1 MSKNKK
7 GKKQSKIKMG
17 LFGLLGYYLGLLNN
31 SKFFSGLIMI
41 FMNIGS
47 KYITIE
53 FSKSQEAY
61 LRNSMGRQFLIF
73 AISWMGTRDIIMALG
88 LTAVFNVLAN
98 HLFNEDSKFCIIPY
112 KYRNYENI
120 LDLNKDDKVTEKE
133 LEKAKKLLAAAEK
146 KEIQREKLRN
156 LNNFKLL
163 V

>member
-7 GKKQSKIKMG
+7 GKKQNKIKMG

-73 AISWMGTRDIIMALG
+73 AISWMGTRDILMALG
-88 LTAVFNVLAN
+88 LTAIFNVLAN
-98 HLFNEDSKFCIIPY
+98 HLFNEDSKFCIIPHR
-112 KYRNYENI
+112 YRNYENI
-120 LDLNKDDKVTEKE
+120 LDLNNDDEVTEKE
-133 LEKAKKLLAAAEK
+133 LNKAKKILNQYKEK
-146 KEIQREKLRN
+146 EKMREKLRN
-156 LNNFKLL
+156 LNNFKLS

>member
-7 GKKQSKIKMG
+7 SKKQSKLKMG

-73 AISWMGTRDIIMALG
+73 AISWMGTRDILMALG

-98 HLFNEDSKFCIIPY
+98 HLFNEDSKFCIIPH

-120 LDLNKDDKVTEKE
+120 LDLNKDNKVTDKE
-133 LEKAKKLLAAAEK
+133 LEKAKKLLATAEK
-146 KEIQREKLRN
+146 KEIRREKLRN